1 MDYYLQNHLFSC
13 IITLV
18 QKNNTFISLRKES
31 LTAWTFDEKSPIYLQ
46 IAYRV
51 KLKIASKEL
60 SMGQQLL
67 PVREFAQE
75 AGVNPNTVQRAFQE
89 LEKEGLV
96 YSARTSGRFVTE
108 DEKLIDQKRHEI
120 AQTLMKNFVTEM
132 TAIGFSSPEIKTI
145 ITDYIEQTGKD
156 L

>member
-1 MDYYLQNHLFSC
+1 M
-13 IITLV
+13 
-18 QKNNTFISLRKES
+18 
-31 LTAWTFDEKSPIYLQ
+31 AWTFDEKSPIYLQ

-120 AQTLMKNFVTEM
+120 AQSLMKNFVTEM
-132 TAIGFSSPEIKTI
+132 AAIGFSSAEIKAI

-156 L
+156 LQTDD

>member
-1 MDYYLQNHLFSC
+1 M
-13 IITLV
+13 
-18 QKNNTFISLRKES
+18 
-31 LTAWTFDEKSPIYLQ
+31 AWTFDEKSPIYLQ

-108 DEKLIDQKRHEI
+108 DEKQKRHEI
-120 AQTLMKNFVTEM
+120 AQSLMKNFVTEM
-132 TAIGFSSPEIKTI
+132 AAIGFSSPEIKAI

>member
-1 MDYYLQNHLFSC
+1 M
-13 IITLV
+13 
-18 QKNNTFISLRKES
+18 
-31 LTAWTFDEKSPIYLQ
+31 AWTFDEKSPIYLQ

-89 LEKEGLV
+89 LEIEGLV

-120 AQTLMKNFVTEM
+120 AQSLMKNFVTEM
-132 TAIGFSSPEIKTI
+132 TAIGFSSPEIKAI

>member
-1 MDYYLQNHLFSC
+1 M
-13 IITLV
+13 
-18 QKNNTFISLRKES
+18 
-31 LTAWTFDEKSPIYLQ
+31 AWTFDEKSPIYLQ

-108 DEKLIDQKRHEI
+108 DEKLIDQKRQEI
-120 AQTLMKNFVTEM
+120 AQSLMKNFVTEM
-132 TAIGFSSPEIKTI
+132 AAIGFSSAEIKAI

>member
-1 MDYYLQNHLFSC
+1 M
-13 IITLV
+13 
-18 QKNNTFISLRKES
+18 
-31 LTAWTFDEKSPIYLQ
+31 AWTFDKKSPIYLQ

-120 AQTLMKNFVTEM
+120 AQSLMKNFVTEM
-132 TAIGFSSPEIKTI
+132 AAIGFSSAEIKAI

>member
-1 MDYYLQNHLFSC
+1 M
-13 IITLV
+13 
-18 QKNNTFISLRKES
+18 
-31 LTAWTFDEKSPIYLQ
+31 AWTFDEKSPIYLQ

-51 KLKIASKEL
+51 KLKIVSKEL

-67 PVREFAQE
+67 P
-75 AGVNPNTVQRAFQE
+75 VQRAFQE

>member
-1 MDYYLQNHLFSC
+1 M
-13 IITLV
+13 
-18 QKNNTFISLRKES
+18 
-31 LTAWTFDEKSPIYLQ
+31 AWTFDEKSPIYLQ

-75 AGVNPNTVQRAFQE
+75 AGVNHNTVQRAFQE

-120 AQTLMKNFVTEM
+120 AQGLMQNFVTEM
-132 TAIGFSSPEIKTI
+132 TAIGFSSPEIKSI

>member
-1 MDYYLQNHLFSC
+1 MAL
-13 IITLV
+13 
-18 QKNNTFISLRKES
+18 
-31 LTAWTFDEKSPIYLQ
+31 TFDEKSPFYLQ

-108 DEKLIDQKRHEI
+108 DEKHNEKKLHDDAQSLMSKIFCSKTSRGCPNSHEK
-120 AQTLMKNFVTEM
+120 LF
-132 TAIGFSSPEIKTI
+132 
-145 ITDYIEQTGKD
+145 D
-156 L
+156 

>member
-1 MDYYLQNHLFSC
+1 M
-13 IITLV
+13 
-18 QKNNTFISLRKES
+18 
-31 LTAWTFDEKSPIYLQ
+31 AWTFDEKSPIYLQ

-120 AQTLMKNFVTEM
+120 AQSLMKNFVTEM
-132 TAIGFSSPEIKTI
+132 TAIGFNSPEIKAI

>member
-1 MDYYLQNHLFSC
+1 M
-13 IITLV
+13 
-18 QKNNTFISLRKES
+18 
-31 LTAWTFDEKSPIYLQ
+31 AWTFDEKSPIYLQ

-120 AQTLMKNFVTEM
+120 AQSLMKNFVTEM
-132 TAIGFSSPEIKTI
+132 AAIGFSSPEIKAI
-145 ITDYIEQTGKD
+145 LTDYIEQIGKD

>member
-1 MDYYLQNHLFSC
+1 M
-13 IITLV
+13 
-18 QKNNTFISLRKES
+18 
-31 LTAWTFDEKSPIYLQ
+31 AWTFDEKSPIYLQ

-67 PVREFAQE
+67 PVREFAHE

-120 AQTLMKNFVTEM
+120 AQSLMKNFVTEM
-132 TAIGFSSPEIKTI
+132 AAIGFSSPEIKAI
-145 ITDYIEQTGKD
+145 ITNYIEQTGKD

>member
-1 MDYYLQNHLFSC
+1 M
-13 IITLV
+13 
-18 QKNNTFISLRKES
+18 
-31 LTAWTFDEKSPIYLQ
+31 AWTFDEKSPIYLQ

-75 AGVNPNTVQRAFQE
+75 AGVNPNTVQRACQE

-96 YSARTSGRFVTE
+96 YSSRTSGRFVTE

-120 AQTLMKNFVTEM
+120 AQSLMKNFVTEM
-132 TAIGFSSPEIKTI
+132 TAIGFSSPEIKAI

>member
-1 MDYYLQNHLFSC
+1 M
-13 IITLV
+13 
-18 QKNNTFISLRKES
+18 
-31 LTAWTFDEKSPIYLQ
+31 AWTFDEKSPIYLQ

-60 SMGQQLL
+60 SIGQQLL
-67 PVREFAQE
+67 PVRELAQE

-96 YSARTSGRFVTE
+96 YSARTSGCFVTE

-120 AQTLMKNFVTEM
+120 AQNLIKNFVTEM
-132 TAIGFSSPEIKTI
+132 MTIGFSSPKIKTI
-145 ITDYIEQTGKD
+145 ITDYIEQTGKE

>member
-1 MDYYLQNHLFSC
+1 M
-13 IITLV
+13 
-18 QKNNTFISLRKES
+18 
-31 LTAWTFDEKSPIYLQ
+31 AWTFDEKSPIYLQ

-67 PVREFAQE
+67 PVREFA
-75 AGVNPNTVQRAFQE
+75 
-89 LEKEGLV
+89 
-96 YSARTSGRFVTE
+96 TE

-120 AQTLMKNFVTEM
+120 AQSLMKNFVTEM
-132 TAIGFSSPEIKTI
+132 AAIGFSSPEIKAI

>member
-1 MDYYLQNHLFSC
+1 M
-13 IITLV
+13 
-18 QKNNTFISLRKES
+18 
-31 LTAWTFDEKSPIYLQ
+31 AWTFDEKSPIYLQ

-51 KLKIASKEL
+51 KLKIAS
-60 SMGQQLL
+60 
-67 PVREFAQE
+67 
-75 AGVNPNTVQRAFQE
+75 NPNTVQRAFQE

-120 AQTLMKNFVTEM
+120 AQSLMKNFVTEM
-132 TAIGFSSPEIKTI
+132 AALGFNSPEIKAI

>member
-1 MDYYLQNHLFSC
+1 M
-13 IITLV
+13 
-18 QKNNTFISLRKES
+18 
-31 LTAWTFDEKSPIYLQ
+31 AWTFDEKSPIYLQ

-75 AGVNPNTVQRAFQE
+75 AGVNPNTVQRAFKE
-89 LEKEGLV
+89 LENEGLV

-120 AQTLMKNFVTEM
+120 AQSLMKNFVTEM
-132 TAIGFSSPEIKTI
+132 TAIGFSSPEIKAI

>member
-1 MDYYLQNHLFSC
+1 M
-13 IITLV
+13 
-18 QKNNTFISLRKES
+18 
-31 LTAWTFDEKSPIYLQ
+31 AWTFDEKSPIYLQ

-120 AQTLMKNFVTEM
+120 AQSLMKNFVTEM
-132 TAIGFSSPEIKTI
+132 AAICFSSAEIKAI

>member
-1 MDYYLQNHLFSC
+1 M
-13 IITLV
+13 
-18 QKNNTFISLRKES
+18 
-31 LTAWTFDEKSPIYLQ
+31 AWTFDEKSPIYLQ

-108 DEKLIDQKRHEI
+108 NEKLNYEKRNHI
-120 AQTLMKNFVTEM
+120 SQTLIQKIVTEK
-132 TAIGFSSPEIKTI
+132 TAIGFSSPEIKAI

>member
-1 MDYYLQNHLFSC
+1 M
-13 IITLV
+13 
-18 QKNNTFISLRKES
+18 
-31 LTAWTFDEKSPIYLQ
+31 AWTFDEKSPIYLQ

-75 AGVNPNTVQRAFQE
+75 AEVNPNTVQRAFQE

-120 AQTLMKNFVTEM
+120 AQSLMKNFVSEM
-132 TAIGFSSPEIKTI
+132 TAIGFSSPEIKSI

>member
-1 MDYYLQNHLFSC
+1 MD
-13 IITLV
+13 
-18 QKNNTFISLRKES
+18 
-31 LTAWTFDEKSPIYLQ
+31 WTFDEKSPIYLQ

-120 AQTLMKNFVTEM
+120 AQSLMKNFVTEM
-132 TAIGFSSPEIKTI
+132 TAIGFSSPEIKAI

>member
-1 MDYYLQNHLFSC
+1 M
-13 IITLV
+13 
-18 QKNNTFISLRKES
+18 
-31 LTAWTFDEKSPIYLQ
+31 AWTFDEKSPIYLQ

-89 LEKEGLV
+89 LEKRGWSILPVPLV
-96 YSARTSGRFVTE
+96 ALLP
-108 DEKLIDQKRHEI
+108 K
-120 AQTLMKNFVTEM
+120 MKNLL
-132 TAIGFSSPEIKTI
+132 IKNDT
-145 ITDYIEQTGKD
+145 K
-156 L
+156 LLKVS

>member
-1 MDYYLQNHLFSC
+1 M
-13 IITLV
+13 
-18 QKNNTFISLRKES
+18 
-31 LTAWTFDEKSPIYLQ
+31 AWTFDEKSPIYLQ

-89 LEKEGLV
+89 VDPVVEQVL
-96 YSARTSGRFVTE
+96 T
-108 DEKLIDQKRHEI
+108 QKEI
-120 AQTLMKNFVTEM
+120 AYTIEEVVLDKPLRHVNL
-132 TAIGFSSPEIKTI
+132 TAHEH
-145 ITDYIEQTGKD
+145 
-156 L
+156 

>member
-1 MDYYLQNHLFSC
+1 M
-13 IITLV
+13 
-18 QKNNTFISLRKES
+18 
-31 LTAWTFDEKSPIYLQ
+31 AWTFDEKSPIYLQ

-96 YSARTSGRFVTE
+96 YSARTYGRFVTE

-120 AQTLMKNFVTEM
+120 AQSLMKNFVTEM
-132 TAIGFSSPEIKTI
+132 VAIGFSSPEIKAI

>member
-1 MDYYLQNHLFSC
+1 M
-13 IITLV
+13 
-18 QKNNTFISLRKES
+18 
-31 LTAWTFDEKSPIYLQ
+31 AWTFDEKSPIYLQ

-75 AGVNPNTVQRAFQE
+75 AGVNPNTVQRSLQE

-120 AQTLMKNFVTEM
+120 AQSLMKNFVTEM
-132 TAIGFSSPEIKTI
+132 TAIGFSSPEIKSI

>member
-1 MDYYLQNHLFSC
+1 M
-13 IITLV
+13 
-18 QKNNTFISLRKES
+18 
-31 LTAWTFDEKSPIYLQ
+31 AWTFDEKSPIYLQ

-60 SMGQQLL
+60 IMGQQLL

-120 AQTLMKNFVTEM
+120 AQSLMKNFVTEM
-132 TAIGFSSPEIKTI
+132 TAIGFSSPEIKAI

>member
-1 MDYYLQNHLFSC
+1 M
-13 IITLV
+13 
-18 QKNNTFISLRKES
+18 
-31 LTAWTFDEKSPIYLQ
+31 AWTFDEKSPIYLQ

-89 LEKEGLV
+89 LEKEGLIRSV
-96 YSARTSGRFVTE
+96 AG
-108 DEKLIDQKRHEI
+108 K
-120 AQTLMKNFVTEM
+120 
-132 TAIGFSSPEIKTI
+132 GFYVCEYN
-145 ITDYIEQTGKD
+145 TDYLKEKQLMMIEKRTQEIIYEAKNAGLSCDD
-156 L
+156 LVDMIRTLYEEK

>member
-1 MDYYLQNHLFSC
+1 M
-13 IITLV
+13 
-18 QKNNTFISLRKES
+18 
-31 LTAWTFDEKSPIYLQ
+31 AWTFDEKSPIYLQ

-75 AGVNPNTVQRAFQE
+75 AGVNPNTVQRALQE
-89 LEKEGLV
+89 LEKEGMV

-120 AQTLMKNFVTEM
+120 AQSLMKNFVTEM
-132 TAIGFSSPEIKTI
+132 TAIGFNSPEIKAI

>member
-1 MDYYLQNHLFSC
+1 M
-13 IITLV
+13 
-18 QKNNTFISLRKES
+18 
-31 LTAWTFDEKSPIYLQ
+31 AWTFDEKSPIYLQ

-51 KLKIASKEL
+51 KLMIASKEL

-120 AQTLMKNFVTEM
+120 AQSLMKNFVTEM
-132 TAIGFSSPEIKTI
+132 TAIGFSSPEIKSI

>member
-1 MDYYLQNHLFSC
+1 M
-13 IITLV
+13 
-18 QKNNTFISLRKES
+18 
-31 LTAWTFDEKSPIYLQ
+31 AWTFDEKSPIYLQ

-108 DEKLIDQKRHEI
+108 DEKLIDQTRHEI
-120 AQTLMKNFVTEM
+120 AQSLMKNFVTEM
-132 TAIGFSSPEIKTI
+132 TAIGFSSPEIKAI